1 MVKRVIFWSPLPVF
15 CEGEIGMKQVMTGLH
30 YLMNVKG
37 QKNKDVAEIL
47 GISTQAVSLWTKKG
61 TIPKKH
67 LERLA
72 NHYKVSQEYLVNPL
86 TADTISVIKKDA
98 TPMMEITHNGLAT
111 YGDFNVVLQPTSDKV
126 ARTNFKNTIRQLRD
140 VEEFAEYV
148 KAEELAD
155 LRAIFPEGKCAVW
168 GVKSG
173 ANDATKKQYDKL
185 ELGDFV
191 LFYQDK
197 HFYNRAIVA
206 YKLHSPGLSEH
217 LWGDPI
223 FEHVYILQDI
233 HPYNLSVVRFN
244 EVVYGKSEDFPV
256 MGFRVLSHEQ
266 SLQVIDAFDLEGE
279 YVDSHAAILEA
290 SSEKRSREEILKAL
304 LALENNK
311 ELNRDTKR
319 KYRVE
324 QSLLREFLFNGEKA
338 VVCGCCQTKL
348 SPDFIAT
355 AHIKKRSHC
364 SNEEK
369 LDVNVVMP
377 LCYLGCD
384 MLFEKGLL
392 VVDSSGYFRRTDMMD
407 NAVPYEGRVDAL
419 LGEYDNKFCSYWKEE
434 TAPYFEW
441 HYNHHVMK

>member
-1 MVKRVIFWSPLPVF
+1 
-15 CEGEIGMKQVMTGLH
+15 MTGLR
-30 YLMNVKG
+30 YLMNIKG
-37 QKNKDVAEIL
+37 QKNKDIAEIL
-47 GISTQAVSLWTKKG
+47 GISTQAVALWTKKG

-72 NHYKVSQEYLVNPL
+72 NHYKVSQEYLMNPL
-86 TADTISVIKKDA
+86 TADTISVIEKDA
-98 TPMMEITHNGLAT
+98 TPVMEIAHSGLAM

-126 ARTNFKNTIRQLRD
+126 ARTNYKNTVRQLID
-140 VEEFAEYV
+140 VEEFADYV
-148 KAEELAD
+148 KAEELVD
-155 LRAIFPEGKCAVW
+155 LRTIFPKGKCAVW

-173 ANDATKKQYDKL
+173 ANDATKKQYEKL

-206 YKLHSPGLSEH
+206 YKIHSPKLSEY
-217 LWGDPI
+217 LWQNPI
-223 FEHVYILQDI
+223 FQHIYLLRDV

-256 MGFRVLSHEQ
+256 MGFRVLNREQ
-266 SLQVIDAFDLEGE
+266 SLQVIDAFDLEGD
-279 YVDSHAAILEA
+279 YLDTPTPA
-290 SSEKRSREEILKAL
+290 SEVSGEKHSREDILKAL

-311 ELNRDTKR
+311 ELDRDTKR

-324 QSLLREFLFNGEKA
+324 QSLLRELLFNGEEE
-338 VVCGCCQTKL
+338 VECVCCQTKL
-348 SPDFIAT
+348 SPKFFAT

-369 LDVNVVMP
+369 LDVNVIMP

-392 VVDSSGYFRRTDMMD
+392 VVDSLGHFQRTDTMGK
-407 NAVPYEGRVDAL
+407 AVPYEGRLGTL
-419 LGEYDNKFCSYWKEE
+419 LAKYDKKFCSYWKEE